1 MRQYGKGRW
10 LAVCVL
16 LALLSACHRSPPE
29 QQVRAAIQQ
38 AVEAARSRD
47 AGALDDL
54 LTPDFVMPDSRFDRR
69 RLLGLLRVA
78 RLRNEKVSVLL
89 GPVDVEMRGE
99 RIVATFTV
107 TLGGGGRLIPERL
120 GVYRVESAWREEG
133 GDWLCYSARWKRTL

>member
-1 MRQYGKGRW
+1 M
-10 LAVCVL
+10 

>member
-1 MRQYGKGRW
+1 M
-10 LAVCVL
+10 
-16 LALLSACHRSPPE
+16 
-29 QQVRAAIQQ
+29 RAAIQQ

-78 RLRNEKVSVLL
+78 KLRNEKVSVLL